1 MPNALNLKDFL
12 EHFELTL
19 LSILHP
25 RYNSIPAENRM
36 GDTISFKIT
45 DKALYI
51 QHLDR
56 SRTTAMDGGSA
67 DIAGANTCRPPW
79 MGKCRFCICP
89 WMDGSRTTHMY
100 RMYGSGAM
108 QELLPRSSTPV
119 DLTDLF
125 RIIVASVVHGSQ
137 NLRHGRKLVVRRSKC
152 IGNINTLSNSRQT

>member
-36 GDTISFKIT
+36 GDTISLKIT

-79 MGKCRFCICP
+79 MVEVQIL
-89 WMDGSRTTHMY
+89 
-100 RMYGSGAM
+100 
-108 QELLPRSSTPV
+108 QEQIPV
-119 DLTDLF
+119 DRHGWGSAGF
-125 RIIVASVVHGSQ
+125 AYVHGWT
-137 NLRHGRKLVVRRSKC
+137 VVGQRICTGCTVVGQCRSYC
-152 IGNINTLSNSRQT
+152 RGAVHRSI